1 MIKNEILDF
10 DKHYKLKLA
19 TNKEL
24 TKIKGYDFLN
34 YLTDL
39 MVKYSDSIGKGFS
52 IEMEGE
58 R

>member
-1 MIKNEILDF
+1 MKKDEILDY
-10 DKHYKLKLA
+10 DADYKRRLA
-19 TNKEL
+19 TNEEL

-39 MVKYSDSIGKGFS
+39 MIKYSGPIGNELS
-52 IEMEGE
+52 IETEGE

>member
-34 YLTDL
+34 FLTDL
-39 MVKYSDSIGKGFS
+39 MIKYSYTFITELED
-52 IEMEGE
+52 E

>member
-1 MIKNEILDF
+1 MIKNEILDL

-34 YLTDL
+34 FDA
-39 MVKYSDSIGKGFS
+39 SIVS
-52 IEMEGE
+52 WTHLS
-58 R
+58 